1 MRRQLAGL
9 FDRPFWKAALP
20 LALPI
25 ALQNLLMTSFRLV
38 DTLMIGRLGD
48 VSIAAVGLAGYASF
62 FVELISFGMASGS
75 AVFVAQYHG
84 ANNKDGILRTYGTM
98 LLFMVPVG
106 LLFTVGVG
114 AFPEFVMQMFTDDA
128 ALIGEGAR
136 YLRFACISYVSLTI
150 NMAISTLL
158 RCTEQVRIPMVSSGI
173 SAALNAVMNYVFIF
187 GAFGLPAMGVAGA
200 GLATAI
206 SSLLNPLLMI
216 VISIVKKNII
226 VAPLKKIFAIRG
238 FFKTFWSRA
247 LPVLLNEFFWS
258 LSVVGINMVLGRM
271 GTDNYAALTVER
283 TLEGLVFV
291 FFVGIC
297 NACNILV
304 GKAVGAGRIEEG
316 KEIAKRFLV
325 FTPMLGV
332 VLGLLTASLRVPL
345 VGLFDLSDTAAA
357 AARTMLLIFAVD
369 AVVRYI
375 PYVEVVGIFR
385 AGGETRFGLF
395 SDIISQYVIVL
406 PTVALCGLVWKLPFI
421 TTYLL
426 MLIVDDVSKLVI
438 TIPYFKSMRW
448 IKPIADVSPY
458 MDEQPQILLQTEE
471 ETGIL

>member
-1 MRRQLAGL
+1 MRRRLTGL
-9 FDRPFWKAALP
+9 LDRSFWQAALP

-25 ALQNLLMTSFRLV
+25 AFQNLLMTSFRLV

-62 FVELISFGMASGS
+62 LVELISFGMASGS

-84 ANNKDGILRTYGTM
+84 ANNRDGILRTYGTM

-114 AFPEFVMQMFTDDA
+114 VFPEFVMKLFTDDA
-128 ALIGEGAR
+128 ALIGEGVL
-136 YLRFACISYVSLTI
+136 YLRFACISYVSLTV

-158 RCTEQVRIPMVSSGI
+158 RCTEQVRVPMISSGV

-206 SSLLNPLLMI
+206 SSLLNPLLML
-216 VISIVKKNII
+216 VISIAKKNIV

-247 LPVLLNEFFWS
+247 LPVLLNELFWS
-258 LSVVGINMVLGRM
+258 LSVVGINMVYGRM

-304 GKAVGAGRIEEG
+304 GKAVGAGKIEEG
-316 KEIAKRFLV
+316 KTMAKQFL
-325 FTPMLGV
+325 GC
-332 VLGLLTASLRVPL
+332 
-345 VGLFDLSDTAAA
+345 
-357 AARTMLLIFAVD
+357 
-369 AVVRYI
+369 YI
-375 PYVEVVGIFR
+375 
-385 AGGETRFGLF
+385 
-395 SDIISQYVIVL
+395 
-406 PTVALCGLVWKLPFI
+406 
-421 TTYLL
+421 
-426 MLIVDDVSKLVI
+426 
-438 TIPYFKSMRW
+438 
-448 IKPIADVSPY
+448 
-458 MDEQPQILLQTEE
+458 
-471 ETGIL
+471 

>member
-1 MRRQLAGL
+1 
-9 FDRPFWKAALP
+9 
-20 LALPI
+20 
-25 ALQNLLMTSFRLV
+25 MTSFRLV